1 MLYIRF
7 QNGVPVCEG
16 QLHISA
22 IYSGLHTLQS
32 MNFGT
37 EFEDYPVLF
46 SIISFRARFRT
57 GLLTFVINI
66 VNEYI

>member
-1 MLYIRF
+1 MLHIRF

-22 IYSGLHTLQS
+22 IFSGLHTLQS

-37 EFEDYPVLF
+37 EFEDYLVLF
-46 SIISFRARFRT
+46 SIISFTARFRT
-57 GLLTFVINI
+57 
-66 VNEYI
+66 